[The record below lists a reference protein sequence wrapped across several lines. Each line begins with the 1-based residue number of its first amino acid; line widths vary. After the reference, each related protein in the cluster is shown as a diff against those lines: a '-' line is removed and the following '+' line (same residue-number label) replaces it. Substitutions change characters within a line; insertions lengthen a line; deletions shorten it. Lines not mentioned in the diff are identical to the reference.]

1 MRKTVWIMLY
11 CTIMLSATGL
21 AEARGT
27 HPLDPLSGAEI
38 RAVVSA
44 VLAAN
49 RTSST
54 VQFPLITLAEPD
66 KAEVLAWRP
75 GQVAHRKAFVVARR
89 DGMVYEGTVD
99 LSSNM
104 IEAWR
109 PVPGVQSSILDEEVE
124 TARKLVRDD
133 AAWQSAMQ
141 RHRGYSDFGKIF
153 CAPLAAGSTGDAEA
167 DRRLLKVVCFNGSG
181 GSSLWARPIEG
192 LLATVDVD
200 AGTVTVTDSGPVP
213 VADDKWRMQ
222 DLSRQVPPGRRRGAP
237 ADFRVEGH
245 EVHWHHW
252 SLHYGFDRRAGLIVW
267 LVRYND
273 GGRERLVL
281 YRGSLAELFV
291 PYMDGAPGWAFRA
304 FLDEGEYGFGALS
317 SELRRGIDCP
327 ADATFLDAV
336 LPSSHGEPLLGKS
349 VICLFERET
358 GAPLWRHAENYDGTY
373 QARPATELV
382 MRTIPSIGNYDYII
396 DWVLT
401 DAGTIRIDAGA
412 SGIDAVKGVGAR
424 SMNDAGAATDTTT
437 GNLIAPGRVG
447 VNHDH
452 FLSFR
457 LDVDIDG
464 AANTL
469 VRERL
474 VDEPATAAS
483 GGRSLWHPSD
493 ENIVTEGPLGSD
505 AHGGAELWRVINP
518 NLVNSL
524 GEHPGYELR
533 LGHIAT
539 SRSMADD
546 RGQRRGAFSA
556 APLWVTPYAAD
567 ELYAAGPYPNQSKGS
582 GLGAPPDRQR
592 RVENTDIVLWC
603 TLGFHHV
610 TRPEDWPILPTM
622 WHGLSLVP
630 YGFFD
635 HNPAIEPRSAKP

>member
-1 MRKTVWIMLY
+1 MRRAAWVVLY
-11 CTIMLSATGL
+11 CIILGAAGI
-21 AEARGT
+21 AEARAA
-27 HPLDPLSGAEI
+27 HPLDPLSSGEI
-38 RAVVSA
+38 RAAVSA
-44 VLAAN
+44 VRAAD

-66 KAEVLAWRP
+66 KTEVMAWRP
-75 GQVAHRKAFVVARR
+75 GQVVHRKAFVVARR
-89 DGMVYEGTVD
+89 DGMIYEGVVD
-99 LSSNM
+99 FSSNTV
-104 IEAWR
+104 ETWR
-109 PVPGVQSSILDEEVE
+109 SVPGVQSSILDEEIE
-124 TARKLVRDD
+124 TARKLVRND
-133 AAWQSAMQ
+133 AAWQAAM
-141 RHRGYSDFGKIF
+141 RRRGYSGFAKIF
-153 CAPLAAGSTGDAEA
+153 CAPLAAGNIGALAEA
-167 DRRLLKVVCFNGSG
+167 DHRLLKIVCFDGSG

-213 VADDKWRMQ
+213 IADDKWRMQ
-222 DLSRQVPPGRRRGAP
+222 DLSGKVPAEHRRGKR

-245 EVHWHHW
+245 EVRWHHW

-317 SELRRGIDCP
+317 SELRPGIDCP
-327 ADATFLDAV
+327 AGAVFLDAV
-336 LPSSHGEPLLGKS
+336 LPSSRGEPRLGKS

-358 GAPLWRHAENYDGTY
+358 GTPLWRHAENYDGSY
-373 QARPATELV
+373 HGSPASELV
-382 MRTIPSIGNYDYII
+382 MRTIPSVGNYDYII

-401 DAGTIRIDAGA
+401 DTGAIRIDAGA

-424 SMNDAGAATDTTT
+424 SMSDPSAATDTTSGT
-437 GNLIAPGRVG
+437 LIAPGRVG

-464 AANTL
+464 TPNTL

-474 VDEPATAAS
+474 ADAPSTAAD
-483 GGRSLWHPSD
+483 RSLWRTSD
-493 ENIVTEGPLGSD
+493 ENIVTEGPLEPD

-518 NLVNSL
+518 NLANGL

-533 LGHIAT
+533 LDHTA
-539 SRSMADD
+539 SSLLKADD
-546 RGQRRGAFSA
+546 PAQRRGAFSA

-567 ELYAAGPYPNQSKGS
+567 ELYAAGAYPNQSKGG
-582 GLGAPPDRQR
+582 GLGFPPDRR
-592 RVENTDIVLWC
+592 RPVENTDIVLWC

-610 TRPEDWPILPTM
+610 TRPEDWPILPTI
-622 WHGLSLVP
+622 WHSLSLVP
-630 YGFFD
+630 YEFFD
-635 HNPAIEPRSAKP
+635 HNPAIQSRPAKP